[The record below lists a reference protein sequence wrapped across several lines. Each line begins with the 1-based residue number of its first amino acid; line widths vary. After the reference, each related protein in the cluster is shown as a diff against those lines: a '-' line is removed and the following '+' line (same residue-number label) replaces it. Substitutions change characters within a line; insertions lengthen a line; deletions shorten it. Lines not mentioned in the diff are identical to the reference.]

1 MLTSR
6 KWLCAVFG
14 TAGMLVVLAMS
25 AYASGTPIKVQK
37 EEHIGIPNCPDHEAP
52 TGDCHVVDESNYQ
65 HLRMVDRSNLG
76 AHGRREMLEYQR
88 ASRSKTK
95 N

>member
-1 MLTSR
+1 MLIGR
-6 KWLCAVFG
+6 KWLCAFFG
-14 TAGMLVVLAMS
+14 SAGMLLVSTMS
-25 AYASGTPIKVQK
+25 AYAGGTPNTMQK
-37 EEHIGIPNCPDHEAP
+37 QEHTKIPKCPDHKAP

-65 HLRMVDRSNLG
+65 HLKMVDRSNLG

-88 ASRSKTK
+88 ASRSKIK